1 MQMPFVYYQS
11 QMDAEILASGKD
23 YAELRKTIVIFICP
37 FDPIGCGWHLYWYE
51 NTCRRDTTLCL
62 QDGAVKVIL
71 NTRGTGEGIPPQLQA
86 FMDYVNSGILSS
98 NPLVQ
103 AIDRRVNEVKQSQAE
118 RMSYMTYELA
128 LRDARKDGEAEGE
141 ARGRAEGKAE
151 GKALMIRVWH
161 MLQKKVSFPEI
172 ALQTDLSLQEVQEIA
187 QEYGISY

>member
-1 MQMPFVYYQS
+1 M
-11 QMDAEILASGKD
+11 
-23 YAELRKTIVIFICP
+23 
-37 FDPIGCGWHLYWYE
+37 
-51 NTCRRDTTLCL
+51 
-62 QDGAVKVIL
+62 IL

-128 LRDARKDGEAEGE
+128 LREARKDGEAEGE